1 MGTPVQH
8 RPRRLTVEEALRPIQ
23 AICGKCGRTDAT
35 IYPWEQRGILVCPS
49 CSPLFLIRFMRDWA
63 EKQGLVAA

>member
-1 MGTPVQH
+1 VATPT
-8 RPRRLTVEEALRPIQ
+8 RTRNRRLTLDEALRPIE
-23 AICGKCGRTDAT
+23 ATCGKCGRTDAT